1 MFARIWRFLA
11 LSSRVFFACR
21 ISVLSAFSGLAL
33 LGLVLQAQNLFADLS
48 HGWLY
53 WPLFFVALFFVW
65 AFPVHYG
72 ARTILDEDGWLL
84 GKGLRRALPEVELER
99 LLASLRTELAGVI
112 LWLPRL
118 LGILPFVAVGLGLWF
133 ADRAMDGAL
142 VLPDAARAHD
152 QIFWLLVA
160 NVIVGALFI
169 AFVIV
174 RRPMLARA
182 IARSEGP
189 RGLHPGQGRMEKN
202 LVFLARLSI
211 AGTAL
216 VFLVAYFCPHWL
228 SAHIPRA
235 MLIPFLFGS
244 PVLSLSLLARYGDR
258 CGFPVLTPILL
269 FCLLITASNSHFND
283 LRLLPPDPGRLAQR
297 QIEVAE
303 AVTRWRA
310 ANHCSGAD
318 CPAALIVAAEGG
330 ASRAAFMEAT
340 LLGEIMDRARGA
352 AGQRTDLAPGRMIFA
367 ISGVSGGA
375 YGAAVVRAALT
386 EAAETDHA
394 PPCRFAPATWFGT
407 GKPTIPLPQTS
418 WRSCL
423 QALVSGDY
431 LSSGFIGLGF
441 RDNFAPR
448 KWFIG
453 PTSWLDDRAALLEQ
467 SWEAHFA
474 RVTGDA
480 DGSKG
485 LTRPLGYVQNAG
497 EWLPLLLLNG
507 TSVETGRRI
516 IATDLVSTARQVD
529 VPSRL
534 ALYSAAYDFFE
545 MLSTPCA
552 EDGMACPHGPR
563 FPDDD
568 PKSRDAPDVRL
579 STAALLSARFPIIS
593 PAGVLRREKGEM
605 GDRVVDGGYFENAG
619 ITTALDLAEAL
630 KRQNVTPAILWVQN
644 DPTSDHV
651 IATTP
656 PRPAATPSVG
666 PLDRSLSTAALGIL
680 AAPVDTLIAT
690 RAGHGAEAADLA
702 DQTLARING
711 TDGVSFFKIG
721 VREQPEIA
729 PVAGG
734 DPSFEAECGALAG
747 KSLAMTKVS
756 MSWWLSEAV
765 QADLDAQFCDKGNRN
780 GLDVLMRRIT
790 RPAN

>member
-11 LSSRVFFACR
+11 LFSRVIFACR
-21 ISVLSAFSGLAL
+21 VSVLSVFGGLAL

-53 WPLFFVALFFVW
+53 WPLFFAALFFVW

-84 GKGLRRALPEVELER
+84 DKGVRRALPEPERKR
-99 LLASLRTELAGVI
+99 LLAGLRTELAGVI

-118 LGILPFVAVGLGLWF
+118 LGVLPFVAVGLGLWY
-133 ADRAMDGAL
+133 ADRAMDGAR
-142 VLPDAARAHD
+142 VLPDAARAHG
-152 QIFWLLVA
+152 QIIWLSGA

-169 AFVIV
+169 VFVIF
-174 RRPMLARA
+174 RRPL
-182 IARSEGP
+182 IAREIAQEGP
-189 RGLHPGQGRMEKN
+189 RGRMAKN

-211 AGTAL
+211 LGTAL
-216 VFLVAYFCPHWL
+216 VALIAYFFPHWL

-244 PVLSLSLLARYGDR
+244 PVLSLSLAARYGDR
-258 CGFPVLTPILL
+258 WGVPVLTPILL
-269 FCLLITASNSHFND
+269 FCLFVTAANSHFND
-283 LRLLPPDPGRLAQR
+283 LRLMPADPAQLARR

-303 AVTRWRA
+303 AVRRWRA
-310 ANHCSGAD
+310 ANHCSSAD

-340 LLGEIMDRARGA
+340 LLGEIMDRTSAPG
-352 AGQRTDLAPGRMIFA
+352 LAPGRMIFA

-386 EAAETDHA
+386 EAGESDHA
-394 PPCRFAPATWFGT
+394 PPCRLAPATWFGT
-407 GKPTIPLPQTS
+407 DKPALPPPQSS

-453 PTSWLDDRAALLEQ
+453 PASWLDDRAALLEQ

-474 RVTGDA
+474 RVTGAA
-480 DGSKG
+480 DGKG
-485 LTRPLGYVQNAG
+485 LTRPLGYAQNAG
-497 EWLPLLLLNG
+497 DWLPLLLLNG

-516 IATDLVSTARQVD
+516 IATDFVSTARQVN

-545 MLSTPCA
+545 MLATPCA
-552 EDGMACPHGPR
+552 IDGAACPRGAN
-563 FPDDD
+563 FPNDD
-568 PKSRDAPDVRL
+568 PETRNAPDVRL

-593 PAGVLRREKGEM
+593 PAGVLRQENNQM

-619 ITTALDLAEAL
+619 MTTALDLAEAL
-630 KRQNVTPAILWVQN
+630 KRLNVTPAILWVQN
-644 DPTSDHV
+644 DPIGAHV

-666 PLDRSLSTAALGIL
+666 PLDRSFPTAALGVL
-680 AAPVDTLIAT
+680 ASPVDTLIAT

-702 DQTLARING
+702 VQTLARLNG
-711 TDGVSFFKIG
+711 DDHLGFFAIG
-721 VREQPEIA
+721 VREQPHIA
-729 PVAGG
+729 PVDGG
-734 DPSFEAECGALAG
+734 DPSFESQCGDLAG
-747 KSLAMTKVS
+747 KPLAMTKVS

-780 GLDVLMRRIT
+780 GLNDLLKFIT
-790 RPAN
+790 RPAG